1 MVMGVQERGTGDR
14 EPRSRSWR
22 ERFEAPVAEVASRN
36 RAANWVR
43 AAAARITTPLLPDD
57 YLHLANPLWSAR
69 ELRGKIVSVTGETED
84 SATIRIKPGWGFS
97 FDYAAGQYV
106 GIGVLV
112 DGRWTWRSYSL
123 TSVPDISQADKTISI
138 TVKAMPEGFLST
150 HLVNGL
156 QPGTIVRLAAP
167 RGEFVLPDP
176 LPEKILFA
184 TAGSGITPIISML
197 RMIRHRGQ
205 RTDLVVVHSAPT
217 PDDLLFGDEL
227 DELSRDGFATVH
239 TVFTR
244 SGGKLTERRIAEL
257 CPDLADR
264 QAWACGPAGFLELLE
279 RTFADAGAP
288 GNLHIERFALERG
301 ASGAQGGQVTFGRSG
316 KSATVDGATTL
327 LEAGENEGVLMP
339 FGCRMGICQSCVV
352 MIDKGAVRDLRT
364 GVEHVEGERVQT
376 CVSAAAGDCTLDV

>member
-1 MVMGVQERGTGDR
+1 MVMGVHERGTDGG

-22 ERFEAPVAEVASRN
+22 ERFEAPVAQVSSQN

-97 FDYAAGQYV
+97 FDYTAGQYV

-123 TSVPDISQADKTISI
+123 TSVPDISKTDRIISI

-156 QPGTIVRLAAP
+156 QPGSIVRLAAP
-167 RGEFVLPDP
+167 KGEFVLPDP
-176 LPEKILFA
+176 LPGKILFA
-184 TAGSGITPIISML
+184 TAGSGITPIMSML

-205 RTDLVVVHSAPT
+205 HADIVLVHSAPT
-217 PDDLLFGDEL
+217 PDDLLFADEL
-227 DELSRDGFATVH
+227 ADLSREGIATVH

-244 SGGKLTERRIAEL
+244 TGGKLTTQSLTEL
-257 CPDLADR
+257 CPDLAGR
-264 QAWACGPAGFLELLE
+264 QAWACGPAGFLEMLE

-288 GNLHIERFALERG
+288 GNLHLERFALERG
-301 ASGAQGGQVTFGRSG
+301 ASGAQGGEVTFGRSS
-316 KSATVDGATTL
+316 KKAAVDGATTL
-327 LEAGENEGVLMP
+327 LEAGEDAGVLMP

-364 GVEHVEGERVQT
+364 GREHVEGERIQT